1 MLEKIENR
9 TIISI
14 PSALKLVG
22 IISGTWGIL
31 VVLSATI
38 AYLSGHPD
46 FSLFATYLSDIGDTA
61 GWPQILFNAGTLIAA
76 PMRFLV
82 IVLIVLRITQ
92 LEAGPAFAFSALII
106 GFFSSFGTVMMTAT
120 PFSVS
125 PLIHKLGILL
135 YFFGI
140 VFLQTLIF
148 FKEWSIKDVPRVL
161 PILSLL
167 MVVVYLVFA
176 TLVMLHAKG
185 VVSRSTP
192 VIWEWLCF
200 ITSIIWVFA
209 QSIMLANV
217 FSWPNQE

>member
-1 MLEKIENR
+1 
-9 TIISI
+9 
-14 PSALKLVG
+14 
-22 IISGTWGIL
+22 
-31 VVLSATI
+31 
-38 AYLSGHPD
+38 
-46 FSLFATYLSDIGDTA
+46 
-61 GWPQILFNAGTLIAA
+61 
-76 PMRFLV
+76 MRFLV

-92 LEAGPAFAFSALII
+92 LRAGPAFAVSALII
-106 GFFSSFGTVMMTAT
+106 GFVSTFGTVMMTAM

-125 PLIHKLGILL
+125 PLIHKLGIPL

-140 VFLQTLIF
+140 VLLQTLIF

-217 FSWPNQE
+217 FSWSDQE